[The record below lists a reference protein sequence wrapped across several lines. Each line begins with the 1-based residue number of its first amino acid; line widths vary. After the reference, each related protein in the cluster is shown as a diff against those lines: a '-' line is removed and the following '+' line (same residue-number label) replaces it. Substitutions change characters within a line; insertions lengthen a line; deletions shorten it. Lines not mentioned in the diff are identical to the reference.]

1 MKPLP
6 WWTFPLVAGTVVW
19 CGVLLPYWLDGQGPL
34 RTWMLPWLP
43 VAVLAPVAGFH
54 AFQASAP
61 VRLRVA
67 GALLAAVVA
76 AAVLSSRVDSPGIL
90 TVQAVVLGTVHLPV
104 FLAGTA
110 LWAYLQSAG
119 KEDGVDAVR
128 HALSVAA
135 LTAGL
140 LAIGGVLIALTVG
153 LLYVV
158 DATEGQ
164 IETTLI
170 HVATWGLTSSVF
182 FGHALWLRFPGV
194 FDRILPAVA
203 RLFFP
208 VLFALEAA
216 FLVALGIQGLDELST
231 DRDRLFAFNALLLA
245 VVGLLVAAA
254 SFTGSPGN
262 RGRWLGVGMAGCALV
277 ANLLALYAI
286 SYRLGE
292 WGFSLNRVAVLS
304 SNVLLCVA
312 LGAFVFAE
320 VRSADGSA
328 ARRTLNRLL
337 AGVWLW
343 SAVWAVGVGVGVEN
357 ENEVEVEVEDEVEVE
372 VEVEDEVE
380 VEVENEV
387 EIFVKS
393 M

>member
-19 CGVLLPYWLDGQGPL
+19 CGVLLPYWLDGQEPL

-43 VAVLAPVAGFH
+43 VAVLAPVAGFR
-54 AFQASAP
+54 AFQASVW
-61 VRLRVA
+61 VRWRFA
-67 GALLAAVVA
+67 GVLLAAAVA
-76 AAVLSSRVDSPGIL
+76 AAVLSSRMDYPGTL
-90 TVQAVVLGTVHLPV
+90 TAQAVLLGTVHLPV

-208 VLFALEAA
+208 VFFALEAA
-216 FLVALGIQGLDELST
+216 FLVALGI
-231 DRDRLFAFNALLLA
+231 
-245 VVGLLVAAA
+245 
-254 SFTGSPGN
+254 
-262 RGRWLGVGMAGCALV
+262 
-277 ANLLALYAI
+277 
-286 SYRLGE
+286 
-292 WGFSLNRVAVLS
+292 
-304 SNVLLCVA
+304 
-312 LGAFVFAE
+312 FVYAE

-343 SAVWAVGVGVGVEN
+343 SAVWAVGVGVGVE
-357 ENEVEVEVEDEVEVE
+357 
-372 VEVEDEVE
+372 
-380 VEVENEV
+380 VENEV
-387 EIFVKS
+387 EDEIEVGGVGVGQITH
-393 M
+393 